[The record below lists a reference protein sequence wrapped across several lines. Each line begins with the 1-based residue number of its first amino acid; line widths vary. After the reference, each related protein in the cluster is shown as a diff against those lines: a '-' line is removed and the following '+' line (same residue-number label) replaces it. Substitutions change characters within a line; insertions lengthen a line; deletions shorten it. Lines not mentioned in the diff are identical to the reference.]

1 MATKEKK
8 KVIDELTAKFDE
20 AKSAVLTDYR
30 GLNVE
35 QMTKL
40 RAKLR
45 EAGVDYKVAKNT
57 LAYLAAKEAGCE
69 EIEEYL
75 KGPTA
80 IAFSEEDPVA
90 PAKILSE
97 FAEENEELEIKSGL
111 LDKEVLDTNEVESLA
126 DVPSREELLGRLASG
141 LKRPLNGLV
150 HCLKDPVK
158 SLAYALK
165 EVKDQKEEN

>member
-1 MATKEKK
+1 MATQKK
-8 KVIDELTAKFDE
+8 KEVIDELTTKFDE

-35 QMTKL
+35 EMTDL
-40 RAKLR
+40 REKLR

-80 IAFSEEDPVA
+80 IAFSEDDPVA
-90 PAKILSE
+90 PAKVLSE
-97 FAEENEELEIKSGL
+97 FAEENETLEIKSGL
-111 LDKEVLDTNEVESLA
+111 LDKEVLNSDEIKALA

-141 LKRPLNGLV
+141 LKQPLNGLV

-165 EVKDQKEEN
+165 AVKDKKEE

>member
-8 KVIDELTAKFDE
+8 KVIDDLTVKFNE

-35 QMTKL
+35 QMTEL

-69 EIEEYL
+69 DIKDYL

-80 IAFSEEDPVA
+80 IAFSDEDPVA

-97 FAEENEELEIKSGL
+97 FAEEHEALEIKSGL
-111 LDKEVLDTNEVESLA
+111 LDKDVLDIDEVESLA
-126 DVPSREELLGRLASG
+126 NVPSREELLGRLASG

-165 EVKDQKEEN
+165 AVKDKKEEN